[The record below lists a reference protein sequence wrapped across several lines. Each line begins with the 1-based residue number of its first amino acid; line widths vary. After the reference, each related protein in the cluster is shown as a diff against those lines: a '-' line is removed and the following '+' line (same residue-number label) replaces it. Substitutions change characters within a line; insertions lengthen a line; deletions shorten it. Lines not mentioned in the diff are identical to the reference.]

1 MDEVRVWVEV
11 EYDVVVVVDDVFEV
25 EDGVEEEVVV
35 GVGVGVEVEDNV
47 SLTAGRTI

>member
-25 EDGVEEEVVV
+25 EDGVEEEVED
-35 GVGVGVEVEDNV
+35 GVGVGVEVEVGFKVNV
-47 SLTAGRTI
+47 G